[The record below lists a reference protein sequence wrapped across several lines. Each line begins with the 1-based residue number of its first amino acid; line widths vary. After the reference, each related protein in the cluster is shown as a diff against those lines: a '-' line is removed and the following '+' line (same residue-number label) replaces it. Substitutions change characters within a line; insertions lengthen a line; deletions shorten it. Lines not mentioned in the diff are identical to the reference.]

1 MKNLIL
7 KFGVFS
13 ILGALVGFGYYY
25 FIGCKTGSCPLTS
38 NPFISTFYGLFMGI
52 LLGFDPK
59 LFKRQPD
66 EQ

>member
-25 FIGCKTGSCPLTS
+25 FIGCKTGSCPLIS

>member
-38 NPFISTFYGLFMGI
+38 NPFISTFYGLFMGMLI
-52 LLGFDPK
+52 GFDPK
-59 LFKRQPD
+59 PFKRQPD